1 MSIFSFLMKL
11 WNWRDR
17 NGVYHS
23 FFKYS
28 SVKPKSENEKTMC
41 YFIIGLWIWY
51 KKICFVF
58 SYFHFMLRPKKG
70 TETSQGL
77 NLILIF
83 ITLYYRKYD
92 FFFISW
98 FWFPYWILKEGMIH
112 RLKCQPGFTSLED
125 GGDKDISLNSTMIVF
140 QWIIKKT
147 NLRLFH

>member
-1 MSIFSFLMKL
+1 MECIIL
-11 WNWRDR
+11 
-17 NGVYHS
+17 

-28 SVKPKSENEKTMC
+28 SSKPKSENEKTMC

>member
-51 KKICFVF
+51 KKNVL
-58 SYFHFMLRPKKG
+58 YFL
-70 TETSQGL
+70 TS
-77 NLILIF
+77 ILCWDQKRELKRVRVWTWFWYSSHYI
-83 ITLYYRKYD
+83 IGNM

>member
-1 MSIFSFLMKL
+1 MECIIL
-11 WNWRDR
+11 
-17 NGVYHS
+17 

-28 SVKPKSENEKTMC
+28 SSKPKSENEKTMC

-112 RLKCQPGFTSLED
+112 RLKCQPGFPSLED

-147 NLRLFH
+147 NLLLFH